1 MRKKLR
7 AAAIVLCLALLLF
20 SAAQLYGYWQEGH
33 QSEEVYTQLSQEV
46 QLPQSDLAEEENI
59 SWPEVDFSALWET
72 GPQIVGWLTCEGTQI
87 HYPVVQGED
96 NDYYLT
102 HLPDG
107 SYNPGGSLFLDC
119 RAAADFSDAHSIIY
133 GHYMK
138 NGTMF
143 ADLTGYKEQAF
154 YDAHPRMLLV
164 TPEGRFTVELFSG
177 YVASVEESA
186 WELDFSAQEEWKLWL
201 EETRERSVF
210 QSEVQPSLQD
220 KVLTLSTCSYEFENA
235 RFVVHGILK
244 QAG

>member
-7 AAAIVLCLALLLF
+7 GAAIVLCLVLILF
-20 SAAQLYGYWQEGH
+20 SGVQLYRYWQESL
-33 QSEEVYTQLSQEV
+33 QSEAVYTQLSQAV
-46 QLPQSDLAEEENI
+46 QLPQSDLAEEENV
-59 SWPEVDFSALWET
+59 SWPEVDFPALWET
-72 GPQIVGWLTCEGTQI
+72 SPQIVGWLTCEGTQI

-119 RAAADFSDAHSIIY
+119 RSAADFSDAHSVIY

-143 ADLTGYKEQAF
+143 GELTGYKEQAF
-154 YDAHPRMLLV
+154 YDAHPQMLLV
-164 TPEGRFTVELFSG
+164 TPQGRFTVELFSG
-177 YVASVEESA
+177 YVVSVEENA
-186 WELDFSAQEEWKLWL
+186 WVLGFSTPEEWEQWL
-201 EETRERSVF
+201 DETKKRSVF
-210 QSEVQPSLQD
+210 RSEVHPSVQD
-220 KVLTLSTCSYEFENA
+220 RVLTLSTCSYEFENA